1 MPTATRFT
9 RSTGDCAVEER
20 LLELLRVELPL
31 TEAFRL
37 EVLLPAAFFAALPL
51 RPADLP
57 APREALLDVSLLDI
71 SLLDISLLRL
81 ALRGALLLPER
92 LAEPDLVALPFLR
105 VPVFAALLFRAPV
118 FAPVFAPVLAL
129 LFRAA
134 VFAPL
139 VLPAPVRELDF
150 RAPEVGPAAL
160 RAALSRRGDAL
171 DALDLD
177 EDLDDEDERLDVLPV
192 REPALRLELL
202 GDDFFV
208 AML

>member
-1 MPTATRFT
+1 M
-9 RSTGDCAVEER
+9 EER

-37 EVLLPAAFFAALPL
+37 ELLLPAVFFAALSL
-51 RPADLP
+51 RPADLVT
-57 APREALLDVSLLDI
+57 PREALLDVP
-71 SLLDISLLRL
+71 LLRL

-92 LAEPDLVALPFLR
+92 LAEPDLVALPLLR
-105 VPVFAALLFRAPV
+105 APVFAALLFRAPV
-118 FAPVFAPVLAL
+118 FALLLVP

-139 VLPAPVRELDF
+139 VLLAPVRELDF

-160 RAALSRRGDAL
+160 RAALFRRGDAP
-171 DALDLD
+171 DELDLD
-177 EDLDDEDERLDVLPV
+177 EDLDDEVERLDVLPV